1 MISKR
6 NFVGGQ
12 RPHARPPLCSRVG
25 HFLPGSVP
33 VTDVEGAQ
41 GRVLF
46 VVLFPRFRLARR
58 GDSGLIRLGIQGD
71 SG

>member
-1 MISKR
+1 MHFPAGARSGPKSR
-6 NFVGGQ
+6 SYR
-12 RPHARPPLCSRVG
+12 RPWDKNI
-25 HFLPGSVP
+25 LPGSVH

-46 VVLFPRFRLARR
+46 VALFEWFRLARR